1 MTLSQLAT
9 IFAIVTASGGLAGG
23 GYTVFEDYRALRFE
37 VAENT
42 TARLL
47 QEFER
52 LDLIRRNRQLTQPEW
67 LAWCSAGR
75 RLKVFQD
82 CPPR

>member
-9 IFAIVTASGGLAGG
+9 IVGIVTTTGGLAGG
-23 GYTVFEDYRALRFE
+23 GYTVVDNYQELRHE

-52 LDLIRRNRQLTQPEW
+52 LSLIRRNRQLTQPEW

-75 RLKVFQD
+75 RLNVFQV

>member
-9 IFAIVTASGGLAGG
+9 IFGIVTATGGLAGG
-23 GYTVFEDYRALRFE
+23 GYTAFEDYRALRFE

-47 QEFER
+47 QEYER
-52 LDLIRRNRQLTQPEW
+52 LSLIRRHRQLTQPEW

-75 RLKVFQD
+75 RLNVFQV
-82 CPPR
+82 CPAR